1 MEGLGGD
8 WLGTGAIV
16 SFNRKYRSFEQ
27 AGNFVHSLEIKN
39 QFDWWKY
46 CKSGLKAKNISSN
59 PVEVYKND
67 WKSWGDWFGYEIT
80 DWNVDKIKE
89 LLRGLIESGEIIEW
103 ANDEAI
109 LYSILETKGLYNLS
123 GNKHRNFLKNL
134 PEVMPIFHLLRLV
147 TTE

>member
-67 WKSWGDWFGYEIT
+67 WKSWGDWFGYEI
-80 DWNVDKIKE
+80 K
-89 LLRGLIESGEIIEW
+89 
-103 ANDEAI
+103 
-109 LYSILETKGLYNLS
+109 
-123 GNKHRNFLKNL
+123 
-134 PEVMPIFHLLRLV
+134 
-147 TTE
+147 